1 MLTLPATRPTAVW
14 QPAAA
19 ARPDRKSA
27 FYRHDLDGLRGIA
40 IALVAM
46 FHVWFGRVS
55 GGVDVFL
62 ALSGFFFGG
71 KVLRTAL
78 NPGSSLSPVPE
89 VIRLVRR
96 LLPALVVVLAGSAV
110 LTILIQPQ
118 TRWETFA
125 DQSLASL
132 GYYQNWEL
140 ARTAGDYLRAG
151 EAVSPL
157 QHIWSMSVQG
167 QFYIAFLALVFGCAY
182 ALRRS
187 LGSRLRALFVVLLS
201 ALTVASF
208 GYAILAHQANQ
219 AIGYYDSFARAWEL
233 LLGALVGALVPS
245 IRWPLWLRTL
255 LATVALAAIL
265 SCGALIDGV
274 KQFPGPWALVPVG
287 ATVLMILAGANRYAG
302 PGASSRMPLPNRLLA
317 AGPLMTLGGMAY
329 SLYLWHWP
337 LLIFWLA
344 YTGHR
349 RANFVEGTAVL
360 VISGVLAYLTM
371 RYVEDPLR
379 YRAPVH
385 PAPQVPAVP
394 WRSRLRRPTMA
405 LGSVVALLGV
415 TLTATSFTWR
425 EHVTVQRADGKEL
438 SGLSARDYP
447 GARALVN
454 HVRVPKLR
462 MRPTVLEAK
471 NDLPLTTKDGCISD
485 WTNPALINCTYGDPD
500 AARTIALAGGSH
512 AEHWITAL
520 DLLGRMHHFKVV
532 TYLKMG
538 CPLSTEEV
546 PLIMGNNAAYPQCH
560 EWVQKTMAKL
570 VADHPDYVFTTSTR
584 PWNIKPGD
592 VMPATYIGIWQT
604 FADNNIPVLAMRD
617 TPWLVKDGQ
626 PFEPADC
633 LAKGGNA
640 TSCGIKRSDVLAD
653 HNPTLD
659 FVEQFP
665 MLKPLD
671 LSDAICRADICR
683 AVEGNVLIYHDAH
696 HLSATYMRTLAGEL
710 GQQIAAATGWW

>member
-1 MLTLPATRPTAVW
+1 MVTLAPTRPTTVSE
-14 QPAAA
+14 PAPVAMG
-19 ARPDRKSA
+19 DRKSG

-71 KVLRTAL
+71 KVLRAAL
-78 NPGSSLSPVPE
+78 NPTSSLSPVPE
-89 VIRLVRR
+89 VVRLVRR
-96 LLPALVVVLAGSAV
+96 LLPALVVVLAACAV

-140 ARTAGDYLRAG
+140 ANTASDYLRAG

-182 ALRRS
+182 LLRRS
-187 LGSRLRALFVVLLS
+187 LGARLRPLFVILLT

-208 GYAILAHQANQ
+208 VYAINAHHANQ
-219 AIGYYDSFARAWEL
+219 AIAYYDSFARAWEL
-233 LLGALVGALVPS
+233 LLGALVGALVPYV
-245 IRWPLWLRTL
+245 RWPMWLRSL
-255 LATVALAAIL
+255 IAAVALAAIL

-274 KQFPGPWALVPVG
+274 KEFPGPWACVPVL
-287 ATVLMILAGANRYAG
+287 ATVLFILAGANRYAHPSTYG
-302 PGASSRMPLPNRLLA
+302 QMPLPNRLMA
-317 AGPLMTLGGMAY
+317 AGPLVTLGGMAY

-337 LLIFWLA
+337 LLIFWLV

-360 VISGVLAYLTM
+360 LISGVLAYLTM
-371 RYVEDPLR
+371 RHVEDPLR
-379 YRAPVH
+379 YRA
-385 PAPQVPAVP
+385 AATTKAPAVP
-394 WRSRLRRPTMA
+394 WRTRLRRPTMA

-447 GARALVN
+447 GARALVKQ
-454 HVRVPKLR
+454 VRVPKLR

-471 NDLPLTTKDGCISD
+471 NDLPLSTKDGCISD
-485 WTNPALINCTYGDPD
+485 WTNPALINCLYGD
-500 AARTIALAGGSH
+500 AGATRTIALAGGSH

-570 VADHPDYVFTTSTR
+570 IADRPDYVFTTSTR

-653 HNPTLD
+653 RNPTLD

-671 LSDAICRADICR
+671 MSDAICRPDICR

-696 HLSATYMRTLAGEL
+696 HLSATYMRTMAGEL
-710 GQQIAAATGWW
+710 GRQIAAATGWW